1 LWCLFLC
8 FEATS
13 GLKVNFA
20 KSVLV
25 PVGNVVHVER
35 MIRILGCGVSSLPVM
50 YLGLLLGDSYK
61 AKYIWDDVI
70 EKIELWLASRKM
82 KYLSKDVRITLIKS
96 TLANLLT
103 YFMSVFPLLA
113 SVANHIEKLQRI
125 SYGVPR

>member
-1 LWCLFLC
+1 
-8 FEATS
+8 
-13 GLKVNFA
+13 
-20 KSVLV
+20 
-25 PVGNVVHVER
+25 
-35 MIRILGCGVSSLPVM
+35 LPVM